1 VTPVGERTRK
11 VTVNA
16 PQDIDRDTYSLLITC
31 RMGSEVLCLTDGPC
45 YSLPI
50 IDIPRWQRIAEQIN
64 NTVNGLWNLD
74 AYSVCT
80 LLPDSATD
88 ACSSRQFQVM
98 ESLRPEQML
107 PKAARWVPVS
117 ALVPA
122 SFRDSEH
129 SAGFRAALGSIAA
142 YAANPNLG
150 PFARPGWLRD
160 LFGWIQDQLDPLNL
174 RLTGPF
180 RQLTASPTF
189 SLIRFETNGPAVW
202 FKAVGGTNVRE
213 YGIITALAP
222 LFPFFLPRIIATRPE
237 WSAWLTIEADGTS
250 PDADSDFAVWNA
262 VSTKLAALQVAS
274 LQQTDRLLSVGCRDL
289 SVNALLNCVDEF
301 FATMQELMRR
311 QTKTPP
317 PILTSGELLA
327 LADRVKQVL
336 SGLAASGIP
345 ATLNHLDF
353 NPGNVLVYDRH
364 CIFIDWAEAAIGHP
378 FLTFEYL
385 LEYFTR
391 LCPERLVQRADL
403 ISTYLEKWDPY
414 VSLSAASRC
423 LSLTPL
429 AAIFAHATSNRIWRD
444 PARLANPH
452 TEGYFRSLTRRMK
465 READA
470 LETRNLECV
479 QR

>member
-1 VTPVGERTRK
+1 MTAVGQNTRK

-16 PQDIDRDTYSLLITC
+16 PQDIDRDTYTLLITC
-31 RMGSEVLCLTDGPC
+31 RMGSEVLCLTDGPY
-45 YSLPI
+45 YSLPV

-64 NTVNGLWNLD
+64 NAVNGLWNLD
-74 AYSVCT
+74 AYSLCT
-80 LLPDSATD
+80 LLPDSTTD

-98 ESLRPEQML
+98 ECLRPDRAL
-107 PKAARWVPVS
+107 PTSARWVPVS

-129 SAGFRAALGSIAA
+129 SAGLTAAIGSIAT
-142 YAANPNLG
+142 YAANSNLG

-160 LFGWIQDQLDPLNL
+160 LFRWIQDQLGPMNF

-189 SLIRFETNGPAVW
+189 SLIRFETNGPALW
-202 FKAVGGTNVRE
+202 FKAVGETNVRE
-213 YGIITALAP
+213 FRIVTVLTP
-222 LFPFFLPRIIATRPE
+222 LFPVFLPRIIATRPE
-237 WSAWLTIEADGTS
+237 WSAWLTMEADGKS
-250 PDADSDFAVWNA
+250 PDADSDFAVWKA
-262 VSTKLAALQVAS
+262 VSTSLAALQVAS

-289 SVNALLNCVDEF
+289 TVNALLSSVDEF

-311 QTKTPP
+311 QAKTPP
-317 PILTSGELLA
+317 PILTSAELFA

-345 ATLNHLDF
+345 VALNHLDF
-353 NPGNVLVYDRH
+353 NPGNVLVHNQH

-378 FLTFEYL
+378 FFTFEYL

-391 LCPERLVQRADL
+391 LCPERRARRADL
-403 ISTYLEKWDPY
+403 ISTYMEQWASY
-414 VSLSAASRC
+414 VSLSAASHC

-429 AAIFAHATSNRIWRD
+429 AAIFAHATSNKIWRD
-444 PARLANPH
+444 PARLSNPH

-470 LETRNLECV
+470 LENRNLQCV
-479 QR
+479 QC

>member
-31 RMGSEVLCLTDGPC
+31 RMGSEVLCLTDGPY

-50 IDIPRWQRIAEQIN
+50 IAIPRWQRIAEQIN

-117 ALVPA
+117 ALEPA

-142 YAANPNLG
+142 YAADPNLG

-444 PARLANPH
+444 PARLANPR